1 MAKKYLFRIWRFD
14 PENDDFPY
22 FQDYVYEEN
31 KPRVILE
38 ALMDIRNEQDST
50 LAFRYS
56 CREAVCGS
64 CGMVINGEFELA
76 CRTRLDSLGSET
88 IIIEPLPNLP
98 IQKDLVVDMEP
109 FWKAL
114 EAIQPYVM
122 SEGQNKPT
130 EGISYAAL
138 GEPSTLTDEVFR
150 GSPAGEKKETG
161 KLEIEEKSI
170 AAAETVIPSGYRIE
184 EREMEK
190 IEPFTNCILCG
201 CCYSACPVVSRD
213 ENYLGPIALAKL
225 YRFICDP
232 RDQRP
237 FTAWERFGSS
247 SGVWGCDTVFRC
259 NEVCPREVGPAY
271 GILALRRRY
280 FWEKIKHI
288 FRKEK

>member
-1 MAKKYLFRIWRFD
+1 MAKKYLFLVWRFD
-14 PENDDFPY
+14 PEKDEVPY
-22 FQDYVYEEN
+22 FQDYVYEES
-31 KPRVILE
+31 KPRVVLE

-98 IQKDLVVDMEP
+98 VLKDLVVDMEP

-122 SEGQNKPT
+122 SEEQNELPVGTGLAQPAEKMEAEVDSPEV
-130 EGISYAAL
+130 EGSLAL
-138 GEPSTLTDEVFR
+138 
-150 GSPAGEKKETG
+150 A
-161 KLEIEEKSI
+161 
-170 AAAETVIPSGYRIE
+170 GYRIE
-184 EREMEK
+184 EKEMEK

-225 YRFICDP
+225 YRYIRDP
-232 RDQRP
+232 RDRRP
-237 FTAWERFGSS
+237 FAAWEKFGSS
-247 SGVWGCDTVFRC
+247 SGIWGCDTVFRC

-280 FWEKIKHI
+280 LWEKIKHI